1 MSFVIQRASGRGL
14 ALTQVRSDLLRIGRG
29 TNAELRSEN
38 PAVALEHAVIETDAN
53 GFTITDKGSITG
65 TYVNRR
71 PVETA
76 RLSRGDVIEIGDL
89 RIEVQVIEP
98 GKPLFVRVGS
108 TSAAAGMVADDDDDV
123 VVAPG
128 AGGARGGVL
137 KAPKIDYVDAFQ
149 LKRAW
154 LTKLSLIGI
163 LLIIAFLAVAEVT
176 KPEKQTAFMPGGVSS
191 AHARAKNANGESI
204 AKDCSACHDPWRG
217 VSDASCTE
225 CHGKLP
231 HAEQQN
237 AAPACADC
245 HSEHRGVARLAAS
258 ADATCV
264 SCHGNILAHVKDPA
278 LLSARPKDVLTI
290 TSFGDQH
297 PDFLPRS
304 DPDTLLFNHAL
315 HLKAGGIFN
324 GEGRREELQ
333 CVQCHK
339 LVESKGKADPVV
351 LKFRDDCQRCHKLT
365 FDPRFPDV
373 EVPHGGDPGL
383 VYGFVLATYAG
394 NRDIVGK
401 SPEEIRRI
409 LTSRPPVAPDER
421 AVLNAEQVIK
431 TKCSKCHIIER
442 AGTRIAAKPPDIPTR
457 WLLHAKFTHTQ
468 HRNLACES
476 CHEKAR
482 QSRNTADVLMPIR
495 KDCTGCHGGKSAK
508 TSSSCATCHDYHER
522 SRLLL
527 TKMAPSF
534 RKGPR
539 AARAVGG
546 ESGMLETVLLWAIV
560 LLLLVVLVPAG
571 LALFQRIRAGELDRV
586 AGVRSAPPP
595 PPQASAKIPPLQA
608 AEAAAA
614 PAAPASA
621 PLPAPAA
628 APPPKAADA
637 DATRMNVKAPSQQEA
652 GATEMVQWYGL
663 LQCTSGA
670 LEGQRFVVDEGG
682 LYIGR
687 DASLSQIAISDNRI
701 SKRHVR
707 IVPRDGKVLAID
719 QNSTNGTFLGKAGGE
734 RITEHQLKRGD
745 ILVLADNA
753 ATFLYQI

>member
-1 MSFVIQRASGRGL
+1 MSFVIQRSAGRGL
-14 ALTQVRSDLLRIGRG
+14 ALTQVQSNLLRIGRG

-38 PAVALEHAVIETDAN
+38 PAVALEHAVIEGDAN

-71 PVETA
+71 PVESA
-76 RLSRGDVIEIGDL
+76 RLAKGDVIEVGDL

-98 GKPLFVRVGS
+98 GKPLFIRVS
-108 TSAAAGMVADDDDDV
+108 SASAAAGTASGDDDAV
-123 VVAPG
+123 VS
-128 AGGARGGVL
+128 AGGAKGGTL
-137 KAPKIDYVDAFQ
+137 KAPRIDYADAFK

-154 LTKLSLIGI
+154 LTKLSLIAI
-163 LLIIAFLAVAEVT
+163 LLIIAFIVVAEVT
-176 KPEKQTAFMPGGVSS
+176 KPEKQSAFMPGGVSS
-191 AHARAKNANGESI
+191 AHARARDANGQPISTN
-204 AKDCSACHDPWRG
+204 CHACHDPWRG
-217 VSDASCTE
+217 VSDSGCTQ

-231 HAEQQN
+231 HAENQTG
-237 AAPACADC
+237 APACADC

-258 ADATCV
+258 ADGTCA
-264 SCHGNILAHVKDPA
+264 SCHGNIVAHVTDPGG
-278 LLSARPKDVLTI
+278 ARRAEIVSI
-290 TSFGDQH
+290 TSFGDKH
-297 PDFLPRS
+297 PDFTPRA

-315 HLKAGGIFN
+315 HLHAGGIFN

-333 CVQCHK
+333 CIQCHK
-339 LVESKGKADPVV
+339 LVETKGKVDPAPVS
-351 LKFRDDCQRCHKLT
+351 FRNNCQRCHKLT

-409 LTSRPPVAPDER
+409 LTARPPAAPDER

-442 AGTRIAAKPPDIPTR
+442 SGTRIAARPPEIPTR
-457 WLLHAKFTHTQ
+457 WFLKSKFAHTE

-482 QSRNTADVLMPIR
+482 QSANTSDVLMPLR
-495 KDCTGCHGGKSAK
+495 KDCTGCHGGRPA
-508 TSSSCATCHDYHER
+508 TASSSCATCHEYHEH

-527 TKMAPSF
+527 TKISPALIKPAPRAVSDSGG
-534 RKGPR
+534 GPR
-539 AARAVGG
+539 
-546 ESGMLETVLLWAIV
+546 MIETVLLWAIV

-571 LALFQRIRAGELDRV
+571 LALFQRIRAGELDRA
-586 AGVRSAPPP
+586 AGVRSAAVAPP
-595 PPQASAKIPPLQA
+595 AATSKIPPLQA
-608 AEAAAA
+608 SEA
-614 PAAPASA
+614 PAAA
-621 PLPAPAA
+621 AA
-628 APPPKAADA
+628 APPPAAPPPPNT
-637 DATRMNVKAPSQQEA
+637 DATQMASIPKPAAEGGSTV
-652 GATEMVQWYGL
+652 MVQWYGL

-670 LEGQRFVVDEGG
+670 LEGQRFIIEEGG

-687 DASLSQIAISDNRI
+687 DPAMSQVAIADTRI

-707 IVPRDGKVLAID
+707 IIPRDGKVMAID
-719 QNSTNGTFLGKAGGE
+719 QNSTNGTFLGKTGGE
-734 RITEHQLKRGD
+734 RITEVALKRGD

>member
-1 MSFVIQRASGRGL
+1 VSFVIQRASGRGL
-14 ALTQVRSDLLRIGRG
+14 ALTQVRGKLLRIGRG

-38 PAVALEHAVIETDAN
+38 PAVALEHAVIEGDAA
-53 GFTITDKGSITG
+53 GFAITDKGSITG

-89 RIEVQVIEP
+89 RIEVQVLEI
-98 GKPLFVRVGS
+98 GKPLFLRISSTG
-108 TSAAAGMVADDDDDV
+108 TSAGGFVDDDAAEPGV
-123 VVAPG
+123 VG
-128 AGGARGGVL
+128 TRGGVL
-137 KAPKIDYVDAFQ
+137 KAPRIDYVDAFR
-149 LKRAW
+149 LKRVW
-154 LTKLSLIGI
+154 LTKLSLIAI
-163 LLIIAFLAVAEVT
+163 FLIVAFLVIAEVT

-191 AHARAKNANGESI
+191 AHARAKDANGEPI
-204 AKDCSACHDPWRG
+204 AKNCRACHDPWRG

-231 HAEQQN
+231 HAEQQTG
-237 AAPACADC
+237 APACADC
-245 HSEHRGVARLAAS
+245 HSEHRDIAKLAAS
-258 ADATCV
+258 ADATC
-264 SCHGNILAHVKDPA
+264 STCHRNLLAHVRNPEAPRAKD
-278 LLSARPKDVLTI
+278 LLSI
-290 TSFGDQH
+290 TSFGGEH
-297 PDFLPRS
+297 PDFSPRN
-304 DPDTLLFNHAL
+304 DPDTLRFNHAL

-339 LVESKGKADPVV
+339 LVESKGKADPVA
-351 LKFRDDCQRCHKLT
+351 LRFRDACQRCHKLT

-401 SPEEIRRI
+401 SPDEIRRI
-409 LTSRPPVAPDER
+409 LTSRPPVAPDAR

-442 AGTRIAAKPPDIPTR
+442 AGTRIAAKPPEIPTR

-482 QSRNTADVLMPIR
+482 QSTNTADVLMPSR
-495 KDCTGCHGGKSAK
+495 KDCTGCHGGPSAK
-508 TSSSCATCHDYHER
+508 SSSSCATCHEYHER

-527 TKMAPSF
+527 TKMAPAF
-534 RKGPR
+534 KQRAPR
-539 AARAVGG
+539 AMNVLGG
-546 ESGMLETVLLWAIV
+546 GAGMLNTVLLWAIV

-571 LALFQRIRAGELDRV
+571 IALVQRIRAGELDRA
-586 AGVRSAPPP
+586 AGLRGATPQSAPT
-595 PPQASAKIPPLQA
+595 SKIPPLQTADA
-608 AEAAAA
+608 APA
-614 PAAPASA
+614 PAAP
-621 PLPAPAA
+621 PAPNADKKSGKDVTSM
-628 APPPKAADA
+628 APMP
-637 DATRMNVKAPSQQEA
+637 APQAEG
-652 GATEMVQWYGL
+652 GATVMVQWYGL
-663 LQCTSGA
+663 IQCTSGV
-670 LEGQRFVVDEGG
+670 LEGQRFIIEESG

-687 DASLSQIAISDNRI
+687 DPALSQVAIPDKRI
-701 SKRHVR
+701 SKRHIR
-707 IVPRDGKVLAID
+707 IIPRDGKVMAID

-745 ILVLADNA
+745 VLVLADNA
-753 ATFLYQI
+753 ATFVYQI

>member
-1 MSFVIQRASGRGL
+1 LSFIIQRASGRGL
-14 ALTQVRSDLLRIGRG
+14 ALTQFRTAMLRIGRG

-76 RLSRGDVIEIGDL
+76 RLARGDVIEIGDL
-89 RIEVQVIEP
+89 RIEVQVLDP
-98 GKPLFVRVGS
+98 GKPLFLRVSS
-108 TSAAAGMVADDDDDV
+108 TATISGALGGDEDDESVARSV
-123 VVAPG
+123 
-128 AGGARGGVL
+128 GARGGVL
-137 KAPKIDYVDAFQ
+137 KAPKIDYADAFR

-154 LTKLSLIGI
+154 LTKVSLIAF
-163 LLIIAFLAVAEVT
+163 LLIIAFLVVAEVT

-191 AHARAKNANGESI
+191 AHAHAKDANGEPI
-204 AKDCSACHDPWRG
+204 ANNCRACHDPWRG

-231 HAEQQN
+231 HAENQTG
-237 AAPACADC
+237 APACADC
-245 HSEHRGVARLAAS
+245 HSEHRGVAKLAAS
-258 ADATCV
+258 ADATCA
-264 SCHGNILAHVKDPA
+264 SCHGNLLAHVRNPEA
-278 LLSARPKDVLTI
+278 VRPKDLLSI
-290 TSFGDQH
+290 SGFERH
-297 PDFLPRS
+297 PDFSPRT
-304 DPDTLLFNHAL
+304 DPDRLRFNHAL

-339 LVESKGKADPVV
+339 LVETRGKADPAP
-351 LKFRDDCQRCHKLT
+351 LKFRDACQRCHKLT
-365 FDPRFPDV
+365 FDPRFPDA

-401 SPEEIRRI
+401 SPDEIRRI
-409 LTSRPPVAPDER
+409 LTSRPPLAPDAR

-431 TKCSKCHIIER
+431 IKCSKCHEIQR
-442 AGTRIAAKPPDIPTR
+442 AGARIAAKPPDIPSR

-482 QSRNTADVLMPIR
+482 ESTNTADVLMPSR
-495 KDCTGCHGGKSAK
+495 KDCTGCHGGPSAK
-508 TSSSCATCHDYHER
+508 SSSSCATCHEYHER

-527 TKMAPSF
+527 TKMAPAFKQSS
-534 RKGPR
+534 
-539 AARAVGG
+539 RAVKNFGG
-546 ESGMLETVLLWAIV
+546 GSRMLETVLLWAIV

-571 LALFQRIRAGELDRV
+571 LALVQRIRAGELDRA
-586 AGVRSAPPP
+586 AGVRRADVAPPT
-595 PPQASAKIPPLQA
+595 AKIPPLQPA
-608 AEAAAA
+608 DPAAAA
-614 PAAPASA
+614 P
-621 PLPAPAA
+621 PAPVSK
-628 APPPKAADA
+628 PPAPKADV
-637 DATRMNVKAPSQQEA
+637 TRVEPIPAPQPEGGS
-652 GATEMVQWYGL
+652 TVMVQWYGL
-663 LQCTSGA
+663 IQCTSGV
-670 LEGQRFVVDEGG
+670 LEGQRFIIEEGG

-687 DASLSQIAISDNRI
+687 DPALSQVAIADKRI

-707 IVPRDGKVLAID
+707 IVPRDGKVMAID

-734 RITEHQLKRGD
+734 RITEHELKRGD
-745 ILVLADNA
+745 VLVLADNA
-753 ATFLYQI
+753 ATFVYQI

>member
-1 MSFVIQRASGRGL
+1 MSFVLQRASGRGL
-14 ALTQVRSDLLRIGRG
+14 ALTQVRGKLLRIGRG

-38 PAVALEHAVIETDAN
+38 PAVALEHAVIEGDAT

-89 RIEVQVIEP
+89 RIEVQVLEI
-98 GKPLFVRVGS
+98 GKPLFLRINSTG
-108 TSAAAGMVADDDDDV
+108 TSAGGFVDDDAEEPGV
-123 VVAPG
+123 VG
-128 AGGARGGVL
+128 TRGGVL
-137 KAPKIDYVDAFQ
+137 KAPRIDYVDAFR

-154 LTKLSLIGI
+154 LTKLSLIAI
-163 LLIIAFLAVAEVT
+163 FLIVAFLVIAEVT
-176 KPEKQTAFMPGGVSS
+176 KPEMQTAFMPGGVSS
-191 AHARAKNANGESI
+191 AHARANDVNGEPI
-204 AKDCSACHDPWRG
+204 AKNCRACHDPWRG

-231 HAEQQN
+231 HAEQQTG
-237 AAPACADC
+237 APACADC
-245 HSEHRGVARLAAS
+245 HSEHRDIAKLAAS
-258 ADATCV
+258 ADATC
-264 SCHGNILAHVKDPA
+264 STCHRNLLAHVRNPEAPRAKG
-278 LLSARPKDVLTI
+278 LLRI
-290 TSFGDQH
+290 TSFGGEH
-297 PDFLPRS
+297 PDFSPRS
-304 DPDTLLFNHAL
+304 DPDTLRFNHAL

-333 CVQCHK
+333 CLQCHK
-339 LVESKGKADPVV
+339 LVESKGKADPVA
-351 LKFRDDCQRCHKLT
+351 LKFRDACQRCHKLT

-401 SPEEIRRI
+401 SPDEIRRI
-409 LTSRPPVAPDER
+409 LTSRPPVAPDAR

-442 AGTRIAAKPPDIPTR
+442 AGTRIAAKPPEIPTR

-482 QSRNTADVLMPIR
+482 QSTNTADVLMPSR
-495 KDCTGCHGGKSAK
+495 KDCTGCHGGPTAKS
-508 TSSSCATCHDYHER
+508 SSSCATCHEYHER

-527 TKMAPSF
+527 TKMAPAF
-534 RKGPR
+534 KQRAPR
-539 AARAVGG
+539 AMNVLGG
-546 ESGMLETVLLWAIV
+546 GAGMLNTVLLWAIV

-571 LALFQRIRAGELDRV
+571 IALVQRIRAGELDRA
-586 AGVRSAPPP
+586 AGARAAAPREGP
-595 PPQASAKIPPLQA
+595 SAKIPPLQTADA
-608 AEAAAA
+608 APAPAA
-614 PAAPASA
+614 PAAPSA
-621 PLPAPAA
+621 DKKAGKDVTSMAPMPAPQAEGGS
-628 APPPKAADA
+628 
-637 DATRMNVKAPSQQEA
+637 TV
-652 GATEMVQWYGL
+652 MVQWYGL
-663 LQCTSGA
+663 IQCTSGV
-670 LEGQRFVVDEGG
+670 LEGQRFIIEESG

-687 DASLSQIAISDNRI
+687 DPALSQVAITDKRI

-707 IVPRDGKVLAID
+707 IIPRDGKVMAID

-745 ILVLADNA
+745 VLVLADNA
-753 ATFLYQI
+753 ATFVYQI

>member
-1 MSFVIQRASGRGL
+1 VSFVLQRASGRGL
-14 ALTQVRSDLLRIGRG
+14 ALTQVRGKLLRIGRG

-38 PAVALEHAVIETDAN
+38 PAVSLEHAVIESDAS

-89 RIEVQVIEP
+89 RIEVQVLEI
-98 GKPLFVRVGS
+98 GKPLFLRVS
-108 TSAAAGMVADDDDDV
+108 STATSAGGFIDDDAAGPGV
-123 VVAPG
+123 V
-128 AGGARGGVL
+128 GARGGVL
-137 KAPKIDYVDAFQ
+137 KAPKIDYADAFR

-154 LTKLSLIGI
+154 LTKRSLVAI
-163 LLIIAFLAVAEVT
+163 LLIIAFLVVAEVT

-191 AHARAKNANGESI
+191 AHAHAKDANGEPI
-204 AKDCSACHDPWRG
+204 AKNCRACHDPWRG
-217 VSDASCTE
+217 VADASCTE

-231 HAEQQN
+231 HAEQQTG
-237 AAPACADC
+237 APACADC
-245 HSEHRGVARLAAS
+245 HSEHRDIAKLAAS
-258 ADATCV
+258 ADATC
-264 SCHGNILAHVKDPA
+264 STCHRDLLAHVKNPEVARAKD
-278 LLSARPKDVLTI
+278 LLSI
-290 TSFGDQH
+290 TSFGGQH
-297 PDFLPRS
+297 PDFSPRS
-304 DPDTLLFNHAL
+304 DPDTLRFNHAL

-339 LVESKGKADPVV
+339 LVETKGKADPVA
-351 LKFRDDCQRCHKLT
+351 LKFRDACQRCHKLT

-401 SPEEIRRI
+401 SPDEIRRI
-409 LTSRPPVAPDER
+409 LTSRPPVAPDAR

-442 AGTRIAAKPPDIPTR
+442 AGTRIAAKPPEIPAR

-468 HRNLACES
+468 HRNLSCES
-476 CHEKAR
+476 CHENAR
-482 QSRNTADVLMPIR
+482 QSTNTADVLMPSR
-495 KDCTGCHGGKSAK
+495 KDCTGCHGGPSAK
-508 TSSSCATCHDYHER
+508 SSSSCATCHEYHER

-527 TKMAPSF
+527 TRMAPAF
-534 RKGPR
+534 KQRAPR
-539 AARAVGG
+539 AMNALGG
-546 ESGMLETVLLWAIV
+546 GAGMLNTVLLWAIV

-571 LALFQRIRAGELDRV
+571 IALVQRIRAGELDRA
-586 AGVRSAPPP
+586 AGVRGAAPREGP
-595 PPQASAKIPPLQA
+595 SAKIPPLQTA
-608 AEAAAA
+608 DDAAA
-614 PAAPASA
+614 PAVPASINAEKKAGKDVTSMA
-621 PLPAPAA
+621 PMPEPQ
-628 APPPKAADA
+628 
-637 DATRMNVKAPSQQEA
+637 SEG
-652 GATEMVQWYGL
+652 GATVMVQWYGL
-663 LQCTSGA
+663 IQCTSGV
-670 LEGQRFVVDEGG
+670 LEGQRFIIEESG

-687 DASLSQIAISDNRI
+687 DPALSQVAIADKRI

-707 IVPRDGKVLAID
+707 IIPRDGKVMAID

-745 ILVLADNA
+745 VLVLADNA
-753 ATFLYQI
+753 ATFVYQI

>member
-14 ALTQVRSDLLRIGRG
+14 ALTQVRGKVLRIGRG

-38 PAVALEHAVIETDAN
+38 PAVALEHAVIEGDAT

-65 TYVNRR
+65 TYVNKR

-76 RLSRGDVIEIGDL
+76 RLARGDVIEIGDL

-98 GKPLFVRVGS
+98 GKPLFLRISS
-108 TSAAAGMVADDDDDV
+108 TSAAAGAAFDEEESVA
-123 VVAPG
+123 APG

-137 KAPKIDYVDAFQ
+137 KAPKIDYVDAFR

-154 LTKLSLIGI
+154 LTKLSLIAI
-163 LLIIAFLAVAEVT
+163 LLIIAFLVVAEVT
-176 KPEKQTAFMPGGVSS
+176 KPEKRTAFMPGGVSS
-191 AHARAKNANGESI
+191 AHARAKDASGEPI
-204 AKDCSACHDPWRG
+204 AKNCRACHDPWRG

-231 HAEQQN
+231 HAEQQTG
-237 AAPACADC
+237 APACADC
-245 HSEHRGVARLAAS
+245 HSEHRDVAKLAAS
-258 ADATCV
+258 ADATC
-264 SCHGNILAHVKDPA
+264 STCHRNLLAHVKDPA
-278 LLSARPKDVLTI
+278 LFATRPKDLLEI
-290 TSFGDQH
+290 TSFGRQH
-297 PDFLPRS
+297 PDFSPRS
-304 DPDTLLFNHAL
+304 DPDTLRFNHAL

-339 LVESKGKADPVV
+339 LVETKGKADPVA
-351 LKFRDDCQRCHKLT
+351 LKFRDACQRCHKLT

-401 SPEEIRRI
+401 SPDEIRRI

-431 TKCSKCHIIER
+431 TKCSKCHVIER
-442 AGTRIAAKPPDIPTR
+442 AGTRIAAKPPEIPTR
-457 WLLHAKFTHTQ
+457 WLSHAKFTHTQ

-482 QSRNTADVLMPIR
+482 QSTNTADVLMPSR
-495 KDCTGCHGGKSAK
+495 QDCTGCHGGPSAK
-508 TSSSCATCHDYHER
+508 SSSSCATCHEYHER

-527 TKMAPSF
+527 TKMAPAF
-534 RKGPR
+534 QQR
-539 AARAVGG
+539 ALRVNLLGG
-546 ESGMLETVLLWAIV
+546 GAGMLNTVLLLAIV

-571 LALFQRIRAGELDRV
+571 LALVQRIRAGELDRA
-586 AGVRSAPPP
+586 AGVRGGAAPPAP
-595 PPQASAKIPPLQA
+595 SAKIPPLQP

-614 PAAPASA
+614 PAP
-621 PLPAPAA
+621 PAPAPKPDKDVTSM
-628 APPPKAADA
+628 APIPTPQA
-637 DATRMNVKAPSQQEA
+637 EG
-652 GATEMVQWYGL
+652 GATVMVQWYGL
-663 LQCTSGA
+663 IQCTSGV
-670 LEGQRFVVDEGG
+670 LEGQRFIIEESG
-682 LYIGR
+682 LYVGR
-687 DASLSQIAISDNRI
+687 DPALSQVAIPDKRI
-701 SKRHVR
+701 SKRHIR
-707 IVPRDGKVLAID
+707 IIPRDGKVMAID

-753 ATFLYQI
+753 ATFVYQI